1 MIIKTLLRIAFLS
14 AGITGALQAQ
24 EDFRAAD
31 ADRPIRVEDA
41 YPVKL
46 YEWEWE
52 LGSRGRIAEGGE
64 YLVSGLL
71 ELKTGIA
78 RNWQL
83 GLEANGNQEREANV
97 RKNGVEQFSAHL
109 FYNLNQEG
117 RSTPALALRA
127 DILSP
132 GIGDVGREDVGARLR
147 AILTRSYGRLRLHF
161 NGAYDWASG
170 SDGGNLWSGGL
181 AFDYPIGLFSKAV
194 LGDVYAE
201 IPADTGDAR
210 VWAEFGTRFQ
220 LTNSSVLDLGLTS
233 RVDQW
238 TDGTPNIG
246 IVIGLS
252 RVFGIAGL
260 IKVPP
265 YPNPRIN

>member
-1 MIIKTLLRIAFLS
+1 MPIRTFPQIAALLFIA
-14 AGITGALQAQ
+14 AGALSAQ

-52 LGSRGRIAEGGE
+52 LGSRSTAAEGGE
-64 YLVSGLL
+64 YTVTGLL

-83 GLEANGNQEREANV
+83 GLEVHGSQERTAGTW
-97 RKNGVEQFSAHL
+97 KSGVEQFSAHV

-117 RSTPALALRA
+117 RRAPALAFRA
-127 DILSP
+127 DVFSP
-132 GIGDVGREDVGARLR
+132 GIGDLAREDIGVRLR
-147 AILTRSYGRLRLHF
+147 AILTRSFGRLRLHA
-161 NGAYDWASG
+161 NGAYDWATAV
-170 SDGGNLWSGGL
+170 DGGDFWSGGL

-201 IPADTGDAR
+201 IPADGGDAS

-220 LTNSSVLDLGLTS
+220 LSNSTVLDFGITS
-233 RVDQW
+233 RLDQW
-238 TDGTPNIG
+238 TDGIANLG
-246 IVIGLS
+246 LVIGVS
-252 RVFGIAGL
+252 RVFGIAWL

>member
-1 MIIKTLLRIAFLS
+1 MRDDTALWVVALS
-14 AGITGALQAQ
+14 LGVTGAIHAQ

-52 LGSRGRIAEGGE
+52 LGSRGEFAEGGE
-64 YLVSGLL
+64 SIISEIF
-71 ELKTGIA
+71 ELKTGVA

-83 GLEANGNQEREANV
+83 GLDVHGGQERAA
-97 RKNGVEQFSAHL
+97 GVWQGGIEEFSGHVL
-109 FYNLNQEG
+109 YNLNQEG
-117 RSTPALALRA
+117 RRTPALAMRA
-127 DILSP
+127 DVFSP
-132 GIGDVGREDVGARLR
+132 GIGDGGREELGVRLR
-147 AILTRSYGRLRLHF
+147 AILTRSVGRLRLHF
-161 NGAYDWASG
+161 NGAYDWASTV
-170 SDGGNLWSGGL
+170 DGADFWSGGL

-194 LGDVYAE
+194 LGDMYSE
-201 IPADTGDAR
+201 IPVNGGDAR
-210 VWAEFGTRFQ
+210 VWAELGTRFQ
-220 LTNSSVLDLGLTS
+220 LTNSTVLDLGVTS

-238 TDGTPNIG
+238 RDGVANLG
-246 IVIGLS
+246 LVVGLS